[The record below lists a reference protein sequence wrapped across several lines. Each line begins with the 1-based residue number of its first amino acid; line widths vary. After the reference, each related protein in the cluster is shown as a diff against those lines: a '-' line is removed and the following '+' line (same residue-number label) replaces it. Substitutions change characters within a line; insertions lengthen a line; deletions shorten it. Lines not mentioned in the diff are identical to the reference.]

1 MEADYV
7 LVGGGL
13 QNGLIALALEA
24 ARPAARIVMIERGD
38 APGGNHTWCFHA
50 GDLATVA
57 RVSTEREPASNGE
70 LPRASNG
77 ELPRASKGKGR
88 GASRGEPDHAAIPA
102 WIERLIVA
110 RWSGYDVAFPAY
122 TRTLASPYACVS
134 SDQFAREVT
143 RSLARE
149 GCRLI
154 TRATAIEVDAHRVL
168 VRTADGSLQ
177 EIRGRAVIDARGP
190 ETSRA
195 KATDTRAATATDT
208 RTATATDAPSGWQKF
223 LGQELRLDAPHGL
236 ARPMLMDA
244 TVAQLDATVPAHA
257 GFRFLYV
264 LPLDEHRVLVEDTY
278 FSDGTRIDA
287 TELRARIAAYVAQ
300 RGWRVAEV
308 VREEVGLL
316 PLPLHAEP
324 PAPTAPIVG
333 GYAGGWFHPV
343 TGYSFPIA
351 ARLAALVARVPAEQ
365 LVGDELRAMA
375 DVQAKQ
381 MAFALRLN
389 RMLFGWF
396 PPAQRFRVLER
407 FYRLPEALV
416 RRFYALEL
424 TAMDRARILVG
435 RPPRGMSV
443 RAALGF
449 GFSERASRP
458 ESFESAVHAIPPMSQ
473 EAP

>member
-1 MEADYV
+1 MDADYA

-24 ARPAARIVMIERGD
+24 VRPAARIVMIERGD

-50 GDLATVA
+50 GDLASIGSSTA
-57 RVSTEREPASNGE
+57 PSAAPSAASSTERANDTALDS
-70 LPRASNG
+70 
-77 ELPRASKGKGR
+77 
-88 GASRGEPDHAAIPA
+88 IPS

-110 RWSGYDVAFPAY
+110 RWDSYDVAFPAHA
-122 TRTLASPYACVS
+122 RTLASPYACVS
-134 SDQFAREVT
+134 SDRFADEVT
-143 RSLARE
+143 MSLRRP
-149 GCRLI
+149 GCRLLR
-154 TRATAIEVDAHRVL
+154 RATAVEVGAQRVL
-168 VRTADGSLQ
+168 VRHADNTLE
-177 EIRGRAVIDARGP
+177 EIHAHVVIDARGP
-190 ETSRA
+190 DPRSA
-195 KATDTRAATATDT
+195 NDASAA
-208 RTATATDAPSGWQKF
+208 SGWQKF

-244 TVAQLDATVPAHA
+244 TVAQLDAAETGE

-264 LPLDEHRVLVEDTY
+264 LPLSEDRVLVEDTY
-278 FSDGTRIDA
+278 FCDGTRIDA
-287 TELRARIAAYVAQ
+287 TVLRERIAAYVAS
-300 RGWRVAEV
+300 RGWRVAEI

-316 PLPLHAEP
+316 PLPLRCAP
-324 PAPTAPIVG
+324 PSPSAPLVA

-351 ARLAALVARVPAEQ
+351 ARLAALVARVPAPS
-365 LVGDELRAMA
+365 LVGGADLRAMA
-375 DVQAKQ
+375 RAQAKQ
-381 MAFALRLN
+381 MTFALRLN

-424 TAMDRARILVG
+424 TALDKARIFVG
-435 RPPRGMSV
+435 RPPRGMSI
-443 RAALGF
+443 RAALGVSPI
-449 GFSERASRP
+449 GPHASNQL
-458 ESFESAVHAIPPMSQ
+458 AQ

>member
-1 MEADYV
+1 MDADYA

-24 ARPAARIVMIERGD
+24 ARPSARIMMIERGNR
-38 APGGNHTWCFHA
+38 PGGNHTWCYASDLAAIARNQRPSTNIA
-50 GDLATVA
+50 GDGDDPSADV
-57 RVSTEREPASNGE
+57 
-70 LPRASNG
+70 
-77 ELPRASKGKGR
+77 
-88 GASRGEPDHAAIPA
+88 PA

-110 RWSGYDVAFPAY
+110 RWDSYDVAFPAY
-122 TRTLASPYACVS
+122 GRTLASPYACVS
-134 SDQFAREVT
+134 SDRFAEEVT
-143 RSLARE
+143 RSLSRE

-154 TRATAIEVDAHRVL
+154 THASAVEIDAHRVV
-168 VRTADGSLQ
+168 VRHADGSL
-177 EIRGRAVIDARGP
+177 EEVRAHAVIDARGP
-190 ETSRA
+190 EATRRA
-195 KATDTRAATATDT
+195 ENTNGADG
-208 RTATATDAPSGWQKF
+208 PSGWQKF

-244 TVAQLDATVPAHA
+244 TVAQIDASAPARD

-264 LPLDEHRVLVEDTY
+264 LPLAEDRVLVEDTY

-287 TELRARIAAYVAQ
+287 SELRARIAAYVAR
-300 RGWRVAEV
+300 RGWHVAEV
-308 VREEVGLL
+308 VREETGLL
-316 PLPLHAEP
+316 PLPLRCAP
-324 PAPTAPIVG
+324 PAPRAPLAA

-351 ARLAALVARVPAEQ
+351 ARLAALVASVPAER
-365 LVGDELRAMA
+365 LVGPELEAMA
-375 DVQAKQ
+375 RAQAKQ
-381 MAFALRLN
+381 MTFALRLN

-396 PPAQRFRVLER
+396 APAQRFRVLER

-424 TAMDRARILVG
+424 TALDKARILVG

-443 RAALGF
+443 GAALGV
-449 GFSERASRP
+449 RP
-458 ESFESAVHAIPPMSQ
+458 LVTQ